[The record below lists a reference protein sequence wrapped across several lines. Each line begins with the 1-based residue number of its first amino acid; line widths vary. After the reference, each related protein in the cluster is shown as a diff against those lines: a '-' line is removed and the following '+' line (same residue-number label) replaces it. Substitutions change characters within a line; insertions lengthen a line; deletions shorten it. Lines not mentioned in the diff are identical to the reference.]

1 MRVVLECVPT
11 PLATYITEILSIP
24 TIGIGAGNGCDGQ
37 VLVYQDMLGMY
48 SDFTPKF
55 VKKYGELGESMKNCF
70 KEYCSEV
77 KNCTFPKEENSFK
90 MSEEVMKEITEEE

>member
-1 MRVVLECVPT
+1 MHIVSC
-11 PLATYITEILSIP
+11 LSLIH
-24 TIGIGAGNGCDGQ
+24 IYGQ

-77 KNCTFPKEENSFK
+77 KNGTFPKEENSFK
-90 MSEEVMKEITEEE
+90 MSEEVMKQITEEE

>member
-1 MRVVLECVPT
+1 
-11 PLATYITEILSIP
+11 
-24 TIGIGAGNGCDGQ
+24 
-37 VLVYQDMLGMY
+37 MY

-77 KNCTFPKEENSFK
+77 KNGTFPKEENSFK
-90 MSEEVMKEITEEE
+90 MSEEVMKQITEEE